1 MKRSIA
7 LISEHASPLAAPG
20 GVDCGGQNVYVFQ
33 LARHLAQAGHAVDV
47 FSRCDDPDVG
57 LVRPGPSGSRVWQ
70 VPAGPKR
77 TVPKEDILP
86 FMDEFTRFMVEHCE
100 RQGVYDVIHANFWMS
115 GLVGCRLKQTFGTP
129 LVTTFHALGRV
140 RLQHQGAA
148 DRFPKKRLEIEDQ
161 IVAESDRLIAECPQD
176 QFDLME
182 LYGATRE
189 QIRIV
194 GCGFDPDEFWP
205 VDRQQARKLLGWD
218 QHELII
224 LQLGRLVPRKGID
237 NVIRGLAHLVHDRSL
252 PARLVVVGGEATSP
266 DCDQSPEMGRL
277 TALAQELGIA
287 DRVDFA
293 GRRDRDVLRFFYS
306 AADVFV
312 TTPWYEPFGIT
323 PLESMACG
331 IPVIGSRVGGIK
343 YTVVHGKTGF
353 LVDPQDPIQLADRL
367 HALLVSPQ
375 LRQAMRA
382 NCLERVNSLFTW
394 ERSCAAIAA
403 VYEEICLAAGELTS
417 EVDSSSKVM
426 AAATAG
432 GRT

>member
-1 MKRSIA
+1 
-7 LISEHASPLAAPG
+7 
-20 GVDCGGQNVYVFQ
+20 
-33 LARHLAQAGHAVDV
+33 
-47 FSRCDDPDVG
+47 
-57 LVRPGPSGSRVWQ
+57 
-70 VPAGPKR
+70 
-77 TVPKEDILP
+77 
-86 FMDEFTRFMVEHCE
+86 
-100 RQGVYDVIHANFWMS
+100 
-115 GLVGCRLKQTFGTP
+115 
-129 LVTTFHALGRV
+129 
-140 RLQHQGAA
+140 
-148 DRFPKKRLEIEDQ
+148 
-161 IVAESDRLIAECPQD
+161 
-176 QFDLME
+176 
-182 LYGATRE
+182 
-189 QIRIV
+189 
-194 GCGFDPDEFWP
+194 
-205 VDRQQARKLLGWD
+205 
-218 QHELII
+218 
-224 LQLGRLVPRKGID
+224 
-237 NVIRGLAHLVHDRSL
+237 
-252 PARLVVVGGEATSP
+252 
-266 DCDQSPEMGRL
+266 MGRL